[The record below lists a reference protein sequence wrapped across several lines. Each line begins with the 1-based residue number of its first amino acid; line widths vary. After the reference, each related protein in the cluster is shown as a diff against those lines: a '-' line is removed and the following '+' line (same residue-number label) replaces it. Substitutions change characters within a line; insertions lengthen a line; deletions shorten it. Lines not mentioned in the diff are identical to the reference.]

1 MKAGQND
8 ECDITDSRSCAG
20 LLTRKTKKFEPEY
33 IFWLQS
39 CQPGAKVVPKF
50 DCKIENSKTKCI
62 YLYYNQSYSGI
73 LPGEALQ
80 GYVLLMQAKHNFQRD
95 GRNSKLSRLTW
106 LQAYTLKYIL
116 GRQNT
121 SCRVGATGRVRGGG
135 TMAFS
140 DFEA

>member
-1 MKAGQND
+1 MRYCK
-8 ECDITDSRSCAG
+8 ESRYCAN

-39 CQPGAKVVPKF
+39 CQPVAKVVPKF
-50 DCKIENSKTKCI
+50 DCKIENSKTKCM
-62 YLYYNQSYSGI
+62 YLYYNQGYSGI

-116 GRQNT
+116 GGQNT
-121 SCRVGATGRVRGGG
+121 SCRVGATGRVRVGG
-135 TMAFS
+135 TRAFS